1 MAITHAALK
10 ILYGGNMGIISWI
23 ILGLVVG
30 ALAKWIMPGKD
41 PGGIIITIVIGIV
54 GALIGGFLS
63 SLVGLGTVTG
73 LNLGSII
80 IALVGALILLWL
92 YRLIKGKAA

>member
-1 MAITHAALK
+1 
-10 ILYGGNMGIISWI
+10 MGIISWI

-30 ALAKWIMPGKD
+30 ALAKLIMPGKD
-41 PGGIIITIVIGIV
+41 PGGIITTIIIGII

-63 SLVGLGTVTG
+63 SRVGLGTVTG

-80 IALVGALILLWL
+80 IALVGAIILLWI
-92 YRLIKGKAA
+92 YRLIKGRAG

>member
-1 MAITHAALK
+1 LK

-23 ILGLVVG
+23 ILGLIVG

-63 SLVGLGTVTG
+63 SRVGLGTVTG
-73 LNLGSII
+73 LNLWSII

-92 YRLIKGKAA
+92 YRLIKGKAV

>member
-1 MAITHAALK
+1 
-10 ILYGGNMGIISWI
+10 MGIISWI
-23 ILGLVVG
+23 ILGLIVG
-30 ALAKWIMPGKD
+30 ALAKWIMPGQD
-41 PGGIIITIVIGIV
+41 PGGIIVTIVIGIV
-54 GALIGGFLS
+54 GALVGGFLS

-92 YRLIKGKAA
+92 YRLIKDKAR

>member
-1 MAITHAALK
+1 
-10 ILYGGNMGIISWI
+10 MGIISWI

-30 ALAKWIMPGKD
+30 ALAKWIMPVKD

-80 IALVGALILLWL
+80 IALVGAIILLWL
-92 YRLIKGKAA
+92 YRLIKGRAG

>member
-1 MAITHAALK
+1 
-10 ILYGGNMGIISWI
+10 MGIISWI
-23 ILGLVVG
+23 VLGLIVG
-30 ALAKWIMPGKD
+30 ALAKWIMPGED

-80 IALVGALILLWL
+80 IALVGAIILLWL
-92 YRLIKGKAA
+92 YRKVKGRAG

>member
-1 MAITHAALK
+1 
-10 ILYGGNMGIISWI
+10 MGIISWI
-23 ILGLVVG
+23 ILGLIVG

-63 SLVGLGTVTG
+63 SLVGLSTVTG
-73 LNLGSII
+73 LNLWSII
-80 IALVGALILLWL
+80 IALVGALVLLWL
-92 YRLIKGKAA
+92 YRMVKGKAGRK

>member
-1 MAITHAALK
+1 
-10 ILYGGNMGIISWI
+10 MGIISWI
-23 ILGLVVG
+23 ILGLIVG
-30 ALAKWIMPGKD
+30 ALAKWIMPGED

-73 LNLGSII
+73 LNLWSII

-92 YRLIKGKAA
+92 YRMVKGKAGRK

>member
-1 MAITHAALK
+1 
-10 ILYGGNMGIISWI
+10 MGIISWI
-23 ILGLVVG
+23 ILGLIVG
-30 ALAKWIMPGKD
+30 ALAKWIMPGQD

-63 SLVGLGTVTG
+63 SLIGLGTVTG

-92 YRLIKGKAA
+92 YRMVKSKAA